1 MVNKN
6 NQKLCDW
13 SKPTLYTGP
22 AQNVFINLFYHT
34 CTTIGQLD
42 KTVFVSTNI

>member
-34 CTTIGQLD
+34 TISQLD
-42 KTVFVSTNI
+42 KTVFVSINI